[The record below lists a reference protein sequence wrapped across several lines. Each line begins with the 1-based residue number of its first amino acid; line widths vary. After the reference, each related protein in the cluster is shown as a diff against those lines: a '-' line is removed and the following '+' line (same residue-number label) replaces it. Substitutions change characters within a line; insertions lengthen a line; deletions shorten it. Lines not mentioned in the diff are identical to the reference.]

1 MARVL
6 LKPRPM
12 NQEPSRWRRLT
23 PAAIAALP
31 EAAAIFEVAN
41 LVRTVK
47 FIGSAGGNL
56 RARLT
61 AFQTQAKL
69 RPSPGGYFFRYEAAT
84 REDDV
89 LASRLSTYRAAHRG
103 LLPVANTGTT
113 APLRVASRRAA

>member
-1 MARVL
+1 ML
-6 LKPRPM
+6 LKSPLM

-31 EAAAIFEVAN
+31 EAAAVFEVAN

-47 FIGSAGGNL
+47 YIGAAGGNL
-56 RARLT
+56 PARLS

-69 RPSPGGYFFRYEAAT
+69 RPSPGGNFFRYESAP
-84 REDDV
+84 REGDG
-89 LASRLSTYRAAHRG
+89 LPRQLSAYRTAHRG

>member
-1 MARVL
+1 ML

-23 PAAIAALP
+23 PATIAALP

-47 FIGSAGGNL
+47 YIGSAGGNL
-56 RARLT
+56 RARLS
-61 AFQTQAKL
+61 AFHTQAKL
-69 RPSPGGYFFRYEAAT
+69 RPSPGGYFFRYEPAT

-89 LASRLSTYRAAHRG
+89 LARRG
-103 LLPVANTGTT
+103 LRSEEHTSELQSQFQLVCRLP
-113 APLRVASRRAA
+113 LQKK

>member
-6 LKPRPM
+6 LKPRSM

-31 EAAAIFEVAN
+31 EAAAVFEVAN

-61 AFQTQAKL
+61 AF
-69 RPSPGGYFFRYEAAT
+69 
-84 REDDV
+84 
-89 LASRLSTYRAAHRG
+89 
-103 LLPVANTGTT
+103 
-113 APLRVASRRAA
+113 PLRARLAFSARPPTERVPSDPR